1 VPQSVAPCRPETR
14 HGPADDGVTGR
25 VRVDEARV
33 GDLAAGG
40 GVDAVDF
47 GVGEGF
53 EILVGEKDGY
63 INIIEGFGKG

>member
-1 VPQSVAPCRPETR
+1 
-14 HGPADDGVTGR
+14 